1 MWPKGDLRMTSSP
14 QFESIDKGIDSWV
27 NYFKRMPP
35 WPGGSDIFC
44 AGPSDIIE
52 AAAGFAAAIAQ
63 IRINK
68 VTTLY
73 PEILVILP
81 AGLLFEE
88 SREELEAR
96 FYAQIAQFVFDNNP
110 KVEMAALA
118 AAAKNRISLTIFDSY
133 QSDTL
138 VERISTLS
146 SGTAVFLANPYL
158 YSSGSSTRTTS
169 KPLLIPR
176 PAGQGFNFGSKDA
189 IWVRPLEQLGRKLTS
204 IATEINIY
212 ICLFAQ
218 QYEPLTSEARQLL
231 LSIDNCGVAFISAP
245 DEHKTNLR
253 NVSRWIDLARSG
265 DIPQLFKE
273 IDEALESPF
282 GRALIKVQSLTA
294 AGRFTFAFSLIGP
307 YVERIL
313 SRRDAK
319 LSLLVSSIASK
330 AGYYSIALTLLQAS
344 LENTMAGESE
354 LEASLQI
361 AREVGAAKE
370 EMEIRRRL
378 SKLYPESISVIRH
391 RFSSCNSRQD
401 FITLAGEL
409 SSGFDLATS
418 NEEVRYIHTL
428 AATFASSENPDYRE
442 LIDNVASAYPTFE
455 YQAVLDCASHALLLN
470 NPVEAARLC
479 LGQEWDAANEE
490 EASWSLLTCIQRF
503 FLAKQAT
510 GPADAEAI
518 LTDRP
523 AEIEELTKESL
534 IFILKH
540 LASEPFHDELRAGL
554 SRTLSPESAGLNG
567 LIYLVGIIDSAPSA
581 KTSGGAEGLDAVEV
595 DSSDRQFIDF
605 YKAVLPALKKP
616 TILGRGQLPQL
627 EQSYSYRGLLKVA
640 TDILIVEAGGRVSD
654 EEDVKYLYILLH
666 IALLLSKE
674 VEAEAE
680 FDLIGIVT
688 TGLCSSGAYQAAR
701 NLAEYCL
708 RLGGSSP
715 SVLHKRQAWFRYS
728 DVYLR
733 CKNPLEALIGLGC
746 AKQCADVEVS
756 PNYLL
761 QEVILEIRTLRD
773 LNLHEY
779 ALARFSRARE
789 LASLPGFKAED
800 LTRLE
805 VLELGIRLDPIFKG
819 RLKVTA
825 EEQRAELEEIVR
837 RLLEINREAREA
849 ADEIL
854 PTSVLIAQIHELQ
867 LSLGET
873 PHAQLV
879 SELEHSI
886 SLVGERFANHLRALS
901 QPHPTAESVE
911 ALGWA
916 LDGTRSEED
925 LGTDVVSVTML
936 ARRALAERGD
946 PLLPDATLHL
956 LEWLTNHS
964 IRNTRTESHVEGP
977 SDDDLE
983 TAIRRFTKLSLR
995 RPDAALHED
1004 ETASLY
1010 ELENELNA
1018 RNRLQRKSLPI
1029 STAGLADFAK
1039 QVSTQSLDIH
1049 LMGIASDNSLIRVE
1063 AAAGRLSVKREPNS
1077 VFNPEAHGKWGMKYP
1092 FGYISYSTNDPFG
1105 RSEVVSS
1112 LEGIGIS
1119 VAEGDRPMLLISD
1132 SHLQDIPP
1140 NLLLLD
1146 KELAGEIRPMAS
1158 APSLLWL
1165 RSVLATGRAQS
1176 GRRIAWIPTSG
1187 ESGGPLQILF
1197 ESISQTL
1204 NDHGFTVNNEVS
1216 IPEGVEGA
1224 DLTVIG
1230 AHGGLHPENEWFRV
1244 VSDDHVARHSPRS
1257 LAQRLSGSGVV
1268 ILFVCS
1274 GGRLDR
1280 HPFASA
1286 TVGMIPLLL
1295 DHGCR
1300 AVIASPWPLDVS
1312 VGQYWLP
1319 AFLKSFTSGETVIKA
1334 TYFAN
1339 RHVALTFSNHPMQ
1352 ALAMNVSG
1360 DPFIRWND

>member
-1 MWPKGDLRMTSSP
+1 MTSSP
-14 QFESIDKGIDSWV
+14 QSESIDKGIDSWV
-27 NYFKRMPP
+27 YYFKRMPP

-44 AGPSDIIE
+44 AGSGDIIK

-81 AGLLFEE
+81 AGLLLEE

-96 FYAQIAQFVFDNNP
+96 FYEQVAEFIFDNDP
-110 KVEMAALA
+110 KVDITTLVD
-118 AAAKNRISLTIFDSY
+118 AAKTRIFLTIFDSY
-133 QSDTL
+133 QTSTL
-138 VERISTLS
+138 VERISALS
-146 SGTAVFLANPYL
+146 SGTAVFLADPYL
-158 YSSGSSTRTTS
+158 YSSAPSNRTLN
-169 KPLLIPR
+169 KPFLIPK
-176 PAGQGFNFGSKDA
+176 PAGQGFNLGSKDA
-189 IWVRPLEQLGRKLTS
+189 IWVQPLHQLGAKLTP

-231 LSIDNCGVAFISAP
+231 LSIDNCGVAFTSAP
-245 DEHKTNLR
+245 DEHKTSIR

-282 GRALIKVQSLTA
+282 GRALIKAQSLTA

-313 SRRDAK
+313 YKRDVK
-319 LSLLVSSIASK
+319 LSLLVSSIASR
-330 AGYYSIALTLLQAS
+330 AGYHSVALTLLQAA
-344 LENTMAGESE
+344 LENRLMGESE
-354 LEASLQI
+354 LDASLQI
-361 AREVGAAKE
+361 AREVGATNE

-378 SKLYPESISVIRH
+378 SKLYPQSLSVIRH
-391 RFSSCNSRQD
+391 KFSSCHSRED
-401 FITLAGEL
+401 FISLAGEL

-418 NEEVRYIHTL
+418 SEEVRYIHTL
-428 AATFASSENPDYRE
+428 AANFASSENPNYRE
-442 LIDNVASAYPTFE
+442 LINAVAFAYPAFK

-470 NPVEAARLC
+470 NPVEAAKLC
-479 LGQEWDAANEE
+479 LDQEWDAANKEA
-490 EASWSLLTCIQRF
+490 ASWSLLTCIQKF
-503 FLAKQAT
+503 FLAKQASA
-510 GPADAEAI
+510 PVDAEAI
-518 LTDRP
+518 PTARP
-523 AEIEELTKESL
+523 AEIEELAKESL

-540 LASEPFHDELRAGL
+540 LASEPFDDELRAGL
-554 SRTLSPESAGLNG
+554 SQTLSPESAGLNG

-581 KTSGGAEGLDAVEV
+581 KTSSGTERIDVVEEA
-595 DSSDRQFIDF
+595 SSDQQFIDF
-605 YKAVLPALKKP
+605 FKAVSPALKKP
-616 TILGRGQLPQL
+616 SILGRGHLPQL
-627 EQSYSYRGLLKVA
+627 EQSYSYGDLLKVA

-654 EEDVKYLYILLH
+654 EEDIKYLYILLH

-674 VEAEAE
+674 VEADAE

-688 TGLCSSGAYQAAR
+688 TGLCTSGAYQAAR

-708 RLGGSSP
+708 QLAASSP

-756 PNYLL
+756 SNYLL
-761 QEVILEIRTLRD
+761 QELILEIRTLRD

-789 LASLPGFKAED
+789 LASLPGHTAED

-805 VLELGIRLDPIFKG
+805 VMELGIRLDPIFRG
-819 RLKVTA
+819 RLKVNA
-825 EEQRAELEEIVR
+825 EEQRAELEGIAK
-837 RLLEINREAREA
+837 RLVEINREARDA

-873 PHAQLV
+873 PYAQLV
-879 SELEHSI
+879 TELEHSI
-886 SLVGERFANHLRALS
+886 RLVGERFANHLRALS

-911 ALGWA
+911 SLGWA
-916 LDGTRSEED
+916 LDGTRYEED
-925 LGTDVVSVTML
+925 LGTDIVSATML
-936 ARRALAERGD
+936 ARRALAERDD
-946 PLLPDATLHL
+946 PLAPDATLHL

-964 IRNTRTESHVEGP
+964 IRNTRTESHAEGP
-977 SDDDLE
+977 TDDDLD
-983 TAIRRFTKLSLR
+983 TALRRFTKLSLR
-995 RPDAALHED
+995 RPDAAIHDD

-1010 ELENELNA
+1010 KLENELNA
-1018 RNRLQRKSLPI
+1018 RNRLQRRSIPT

-1039 QVSTQSLDIH
+1039 QISAKSLDVQ

-1063 AAAGRLSVKREPNS
+1063 AVAGRLSVKREPNS
-1077 VFNPEAHGKWGMKYP
+1077 VFNPVTHRKWGVKYP
-1092 FGYISYSTNDPFG
+1092 FGYMSYATKDPFG

-1112 LEGIGIS
+1112 LEGMGVS
-1119 VAEGDRPMLLISD
+1119 VAKGDSPMLLISD
-1132 SHLQDIPP
+1132 SQLQDIPP
-1140 NLLLLD
+1140 NLLLID
-1146 KELAGEIRPMAS
+1146 GELAGEIRPMAS

-1165 RSVLATGRAQS
+1165 QSVLATERPQS
-1176 GRRIAWIPTSG
+1176 GRRIAWIPTSI
-1187 ESGGPLQILF
+1187 ETVGPLQVLF
-1197 ESISQTL
+1197 ESIAQTL
-1204 NDHGFTVNNEVS
+1204 DDHSFTINNEAS
-1216 IPEGVEGA
+1216 IPEGIEGS

-1257 LAQRLSGSGVV
+1257 LARRLRGSGVV

-1319 AFLKSFTSGETVIKA
+1319 AFLDSFKSGETVIKA
-1334 TYFAN
+1334 TYLAN
-1339 RHVALTFSNHPMQ
+1339 KHVAKTFSNHPML

-1360 DPFIRWND
+1360 DPFVRWND